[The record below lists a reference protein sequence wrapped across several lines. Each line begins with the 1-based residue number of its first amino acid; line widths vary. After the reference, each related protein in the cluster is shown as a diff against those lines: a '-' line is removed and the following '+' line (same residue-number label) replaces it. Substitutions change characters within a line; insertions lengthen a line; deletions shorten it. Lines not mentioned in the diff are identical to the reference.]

1 MKNYLL
7 CIFLAVF
14 TISIYGQNHK
24 NAADYRTDAINGN
37 AIAQFYLGQSYFRGW
52 GIKPDTIQ
60 AVYWWRKSAEQGNPA
75 AQNNMGAAYS
85 NGWGNLTQNKETAI
99 YWYKKAAEKNGAF
112 PQKNL
117 GRIYEDKENYEEAFI
132 WYKKAAEHNNSP
144 ESYYAQSRLAYL
156 LKNGLGV
163 TKNYPA
169 GMAWT
174 KRAAKNGNASGQISL
189 AISYEYGIDNIL
201 RKDGNSALYWYK
213 KAALNKD
220 IGELQ
225 KSIAEAAI
233 ERLEEAGFNGQNT
246 LLKMI
251 PDYKPFYTA
260 PSESEQKSMHE
271 SVRNSTVEW
280 GKTIEGEAS
289 LGQTQNDEINGFR
302 VEFKEDNIKIGFTK
316 NSEFTLFIHIQED
329 DIIVKNGSENG
340 VEYNRNTGKPYMLLR
355 PYSYEIEAKEYP
367 GQIFERTNYTNG
379 NKYWGETYNGQRHG
393 YGIHIWENGNMWFCP
408 WKDGERNG
416 YGAYFD
422 ITAHTIQSGKWI
434 GNELIAG
441 TSYICKEKAEPVLP
455 ARTRTVSKP
464 FSYSGTVRYINLPTS
479 SYMSYITEAI
489 NKWGKCRTGA
499 ITMYGAGVGVYG
511 NSGYAYT
518 GSTPSKLKK
527 RIEEANSSNAEIT
540 DINIT
545 ENGNYVIILGGSG
558 YWTLGYPD
566 AFLKKLEQYRTGDL
580 RDDNILSACF
590 NDRGEW
596 VVITDKHYSYS
607 NETIK
612 NFILKAEELYEEVY
626 YAYITNYGMIACCK
640 NGVYYKNIPSNLA
653 EALKKLTFKPKVIKF
668 TDNGLYLITDGE
680 SQNYYFRFLSVWPNR
695 LKNKLLANYLR
706 NRGND
711 LATVRISA
719 FCVAM
724 LLNNSFICKNDSFPR
739 KYKLSQFYKIGW
751 QKKKIIRPIHKLAY
765 QERCPLCHSV
775 TGICP
780 HGCGSAPVSKALN
793 IILS

>member
-1 MKNYLL
+1 MKNKKG
-7 CIFLAVF
+7 IF
-14 TISIYGQNHK
+14 
-24 NAADYRTDAINGN
+24 
-37 AIAQFYLGQSYFRGW
+37 
-52 GIKPDTIQ
+52 
-60 AVYWWRKSAEQGNPA
+60 
-75 AQNNMGAAYS
+75 
-85 NGWGNLTQNKETAI
+85 
-99 YWYKKAAEKNGAF
+99 
-112 PQKNL
+112 
-117 GRIYEDKENYEEAFI
+117 
-132 WYKKAAEHNNSP
+132 
-144 ESYYAQSRLAYL
+144 
-156 LKNGLGV
+156 
-163 TKNYPA
+163 
-169 GMAWT
+169 
-174 KRAAKNGNASGQISL
+174 
-189 AISYEYGIDNIL
+189 
-201 RKDGNSALYWYK
+201 DGNSALYWYK

-280 GKTIEGEAS
+280 GKTIGGEAS

-316 NSEFTLFIHIQED
+316 NSEFTLFIYIQED

-393 YGIHIWENGNMWFCP
+393 YGIHIWENGDMWFGP

-580 RDDNILSACF
+580 RDDQILSACF
-590 NDRGEW
+590 NDKGEW

-612 NFILKAEELYEEVY
+612 NFILKAEELYGEVC

-680 SQNYYFRFLSVWPNR
+680 SQNYYF
-695 LKNKLLANYLR
+695 
-706 NRGND
+706 
-711 LATVRISA
+711 
-719 FCVAM
+719 M
-724 LLNNSFICKNDSFPR
+724 
-739 KYKLSQFYKIGW
+739 
-751 QKKKIIRPIHKLAY
+751 
-765 QERCPLCHSV
+765 
-775 TGICP
+775 
-780 HGCGSAPVSKALN
+780 
-793 IILS
+793 

>member
-1 MKNYLL
+1 MKNYLM

-60 AVYWWRKSAEQGNPA
+60 AVYWWRKSAEQGDPT
-75 AQNNMGAAYS
+75 AQNNMGVAYS

-99 YWYKKAAEKNGAF
+99 YWYKKAAEKDLALS
-112 PQKNL
+112 QKNL
-117 GRIYEDKENYEEAFI
+117 GSIYEDKKNYEEAFI

-174 KRAAKNGNASGQISL
+174 KRAAKNGNVSGQISL
-189 AISYEYGIDNIL
+189 AISYESGIDNIL
-201 RKDGNSALYWYK
+201 KKDGNSALYWYK

-220 IGELQ
+220 IGKLQ
-225 KSIAEAAI
+225 KHIAEAAI
-233 ERLEEAGFNGQNT
+233 KRLEEAGFNGQNT

-280 GKTIEGEAS
+280 GKTIGGEAS

-316 NSEFTLFIHIQED
+316 NSEFTLLIYIQED

-379 NKYWGETYNGQRHG
+379 NKYWGETYNGKRHG
-393 YGIHIWENGNMWFCP
+393 YGIYIWENGNMWFGP

-434 GNELIAG
+434 GDELIAG
-441 TSYICKEKAEPVLP
+441 TSYICKEKAEQVLP
-455 ARTRTVSKP
+455 ARTVSKP

-479 SYMSYITEAI
+479 SYLSYIKEAI

-499 ITMYGAGVGVYG
+499 ITTYGAGVGVYG
-511 NSGYAYT
+511 NNGYAYT

-527 RIEEANSSNAEIT
+527 RIEEANSNNSEIT

-580 RDDNILSACF
+580 RDDQILSACF
-590 NDRGEW
+590 NDKGEW

-612 NFILKAEELYEEVY
+612 NFILKAEELYGEVC

-680 SQNYYFRFLSVWPNR
+680 SQNYYF
-695 LKNKLLANYLR
+695 
-706 NRGND
+706 
-711 LATVRISA
+711 
-719 FCVAM
+719 M
-724 LLNNSFICKNDSFPR
+724 
-739 KYKLSQFYKIGW
+739 
-751 QKKKIIRPIHKLAY
+751 
-765 QERCPLCHSV
+765 
-775 TGICP
+775 
-780 HGCGSAPVSKALN
+780 
-793 IILS
+793 

>member
-1 MKNYLL
+1 MKNYLM

-260 PSESEQKSMHE
+260 PSESEQKSI
-271 SVRNSTVEW
+271 NS
-280 GKTIEGEAS
+280 S
-289 LGQTQNDEINGFR
+289 
-302 VEFKEDNIKIGFTK
+302 
-316 NSEFTLFIHIQED
+316 
-329 DIIVKNGSENG
+329 
-340 VEYNRNTGKPYMLLR
+340 M
-355 PYSYEIEAKEYP
+355 
-367 GQIFERTNYTNG
+367 
-379 NKYWGETYNGQRHG
+379 NGQNENNANWQ
-393 YGIHIWENGNMWFCP
+393 IH
-408 WKDGERNG
+408 
-416 YGAYFD
+416 
-422 ITAHTIQSGKWI
+422 
-434 GNELIAG
+434 
-441 TSYICKEKAEPVLP
+441 LP
-455 ARTRTVSKP
+455 LHAMQ
-464 FSYSGTVRYINLPTS
+464 TVR
-479 SYMSYITEAI
+479 
-489 NKWGKCRTGA
+489 
-499 ITMYGAGVGVYG
+499 
-511 NSGYAYT
+511 
-518 GSTPSKLKK
+518 
-527 RIEEANSSNAEIT
+527 
-540 DINIT
+540 
-545 ENGNYVIILGGSG
+545 
-558 YWTLGYPD
+558 
-566 AFLKKLEQYRTGDL
+566 
-580 RDDNILSACF
+580 
-590 NDRGEW
+590 
-596 VVITDKHYSYS
+596 
-607 NETIK
+607 
-612 NFILKAEELYEEVY
+612 
-626 YAYITNYGMIACCK
+626 
-640 NGVYYKNIPSNLA
+640 
-653 EALKKLTFKPKVIKF
+653 
-668 TDNGLYLITDGE
+668 
-680 SQNYYFRFLSVWPNR
+680 
-695 LKNKLLANYLR
+695 
-706 NRGND
+706 
-711 LATVRISA
+711 
-719 FCVAM
+719 
-724 LLNNSFICKNDSFPR
+724 
-739 KYKLSQFYKIGW
+739 
-751 QKKKIIRPIHKLAY
+751 
-765 QERCPLCHSV
+765 
-775 TGICP
+775 
-780 HGCGSAPVSKALN
+780 
-793 IILS
+793 